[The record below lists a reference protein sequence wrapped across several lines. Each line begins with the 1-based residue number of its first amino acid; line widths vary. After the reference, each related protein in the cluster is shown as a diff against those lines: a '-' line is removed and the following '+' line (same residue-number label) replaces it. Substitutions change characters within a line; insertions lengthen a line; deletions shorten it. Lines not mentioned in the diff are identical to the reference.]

1 MQRTCIVCWPII
13 SWMLLASAEATSYEV
28 IPTNYERNV
37 INSSYIYVATVF
49 DNTEGRVFICS
60 VTYTEISGKTLA
72 YSCHDQSREI
82 RSVLT
87 PSAELTTTIQSSSWQ
102 ALLPTPGFWQIN
114 AKSGDLQFCLALQGQ
129 SGLYRPINGCIKL
142 DWRAGK
148 PF

>member
-13 SWMLLASAEATSYEV
+13 SWMLLASAEAASYEV

-49 DNTEGRVFICS
+49 DNTEGRVFVCS

-82 RSVLT
+82 RSVDAERGADDDYPVIHLAG
-87 PSAELTTTIQSSSWQ
+87 SA
-102 ALLPTPGFWQIN
+102 AYARLLANQREI
-114 AKSGDLQFCLALQGQ
+114 
-129 SGLYRPINGCIKL
+129 R
-142 DWRAGK
+142 
-148 PF
+148 